1 MDCNRIQQSF
11 RRTFRHGWQ
20 RATAEIGRCEAMALH
35 VANEMDEVEVAV
47 WWDLSRIVR
56 HFERQGLERQDV
68 KVAVMNAALRLMN
81 DEGESS

>member
-56 HFERQGLERQDV
+56 HFERQGLERRAV
-68 KVAVMNAALRLMN
+68 KAAVMNAALRLMK
-81 DEGESS
+81 DEG

>member
-1 MDCNRIQQSF
+1 MDCNQIQQSF
-11 RRTFRHGWQ
+11 RRTLRHSWE
-20 RATAEIGRCEAMALH
+20 RATAEIGRSAVMPLH

-56 HFERQGLERQDV
+56 HFERQGLERRDV

-81 DEGESS
+81 DEGEQS

>member
-1 MDCNRIQQSF
+1 
-11 RRTFRHGWQ
+11 
-20 RATAEIGRCEAMALH
+20 MALH

-56 HFERQGLERQDV
+56 HFERQGLERREV

-81 DEGESS
+81 DEGDPDQ

>member
-81 DEGESS
+81 DEGERI

>member
-1 MDCNRIQQSF
+1 M
-11 RRTFRHGWQ
+11 T
-20 RATAEIGRCEAMALH
+20 LH

-56 HFERQGLERQDV
+56 HFERQGLNRQEV

-81 DEGESS
+81 DEGERI

>member
-56 HFERQGLERQDV
+56 HFERQGLNRQEV

-81 DEGESS
+81 DEGERI

>member
-1 MDCNRIQQSF
+1 M
-11 RRTFRHGWQ
+11 G
-20 RATAEIGRCEAMALH
+20 LH

-56 HFERQGLERQDV
+56 HFERQGLARQDE

-81 DEGESS
+81 DEGDPDQ

>member
-81 DEGESS
+81 DEGDRI